1 MFVIEDIVIFVEN
14 LIKVMKYT
22 YYIERAA
29 ISELDGEL
37 QTSTFYMASNYQ
49 YEKEYH
55 INSESINDANPVVK
69 EICERISC
77 HSETQIRVLKVQ
89 VNLFDY
95 NKVLS
100 NDLYII
106 YKLFARVLELYNSD
120 DLKELQRTRRILRD
134 SMSDSMRLKYY
145 YMIDAAKKLY
155 KTDKIKHILFCLSV
169 VEEIE
174 DTIGQD
180 AISNYDN
187 LYPICKT
194 DKQHMLAISALER
207 FNVSMNVMG
216 IIEGLLRFSSYRG
229 DITLRD
235 FFDRIKVDINFL
247 LESKGYKLSKKKS
260 PNNTFLVMNKEEVL
274 RELSPYIHHKRIN
287 EILLKI
293 YEELGLTINRRDK
306 LEQTTIFLLLYKR
319 CNLFNK
325 MVFSKFKRLLTQY
338 YGIEDNSYKE
348 NDCTNG
354 RNPKCSGNCDND
366 IAERLCKGKCAEIYC
381 GNPSLFKNALKKNN

>member
-1 MFVIEDIVIFVEN
+1 
-14 LIKVMKYT
+14 MKYT
-22 YYIERAA
+22 YHIERAI
-29 ISELDGEL
+29 ISELDSEL
-37 QTSTFYMASNYQ
+37 STSTFYIVSNYK

-55 INSESINDANPVVK
+55 INSESIKDGNPVVK
-69 EICERISC
+69 EICERMPC
-77 HSETQIRVLKVQ
+77 YSEVRIRVLNVK

-120 DLKELQRTRRILRD
+120 DLKELQRTRRMLRD

-194 DKQHMLAISALER
+194 DKQHMLAIGTLER
-207 FNVSMNVMG
+207 FNVSHNVMG
-216 IIEGLLRFSSYRG
+216 IIEDLLRFSSYRG

-293 YEELGLTINRRDK
+293 DEELGLTINRRDK

-381 GNPSLFKNALKKNN
+381 GNPSLFRNALKKNN

>member
-1 MFVIEDIVIFVEN
+1 MLVIEDIVIFVEN

-37 QTSTFYMASNYQ
+37 QTSTFHMASNYQ

-260 PNNTFLVMNKEEVL
+260 PNNTFLVMNKEEIL

-293 YEELGLTINRRDK
+293 DEELGLTINRRDK

-381 GNPSLFKNALKKNN
+381 GNPSLFRNALKKNN

>member
-1 MFVIEDIVIFVEN
+1 
-14 LIKVMKYT
+14 
-22 YYIERAA
+22 
-29 ISELDGEL
+29 
-37 QTSTFYMASNYQ
+37 MASNYQ

-180 AISNYDN
+180 AITNYHN
-187 LYPICKT
+187 Y
-194 DKQHMLAISALER
+194 
-207 FNVSMNVMG
+207 
-216 IIEGLLRFSSYRG
+216 
-229 DITLRD
+229 
-235 FFDRIKVDINFL
+235 
-247 LESKGYKLSKKKS
+247 
-260 PNNTFLVMNKEEVL
+260 
-274 RELSPYIHHKRIN
+274 
-287 EILLKI
+287 
-293 YEELGLTINRRDK
+293 
-306 LEQTTIFLLLYKR
+306 
-319 CNLFNK
+319 
-325 MVFSKFKRLLTQY
+325 
-338 YGIEDNSYKE
+338 
-348 NDCTNG
+348 
-354 RNPKCSGNCDND
+354 
-366 IAERLCKGKCAEIYC
+366 
-381 GNPSLFKNALKKNN
+381 

>member
-1 MFVIEDIVIFVEN
+1 
-14 LIKVMKYT
+14 MKYT
-22 YYIERAA
+22 YNIERTI
-29 ISELDGEL
+29 ISELDSEL
-37 QTSTFYMASNYQ
+37 STSTFYIVSNYK

-55 INSESINDANPVVK
+55 INSESIKDGNPVVK
-69 EICERISC
+69 EICERMPC
-77 HSETQIRVLKVQ
+77 YSEVRIRVLNVK

-120 DLKELQRTRRILRD
+120 DLKELQRTRRMLSD

-194 DKQHMLAISALER
+194 DKQHMLAIGTLER
-207 FNVSMNVMG
+207 FNVSHNVMG
-216 IIEGLLRFSSYRG
+216 IIEDLLRFSSYRG
-229 DITLRD
+229 GITLRD

-293 YEELGLTINRRDK
+293 DEELGLTINRRDK

-381 GNPSLFKNALKKNN
+381 GNPSLFRNALKKNN

>member
-1 MFVIEDIVIFVEN
+1 
-14 LIKVMKYT
+14 MKYT
-22 YYIERAA
+22 YNIERTI
-29 ISELDGEL
+29 ISELDSEL
-37 QTSTFYMASNYQ
+37 STSTFYIVSNYK

-55 INSESINDANPVVK
+55 INSESIKDGNPVVK
-69 EICERISC
+69 EICERMPC
-77 HSETQIRVLKVQ
+77 YSEVRIRVLNVK

-120 DLKELQRTRRILRD
+120 DLKELQRTRRMLRD

-194 DKQHMLAISALER
+194 DKQHMLAIGTLER
-207 FNVSMNVMG
+207 FNVSHNVMG
-216 IIEGLLRFSSYRG
+216 IIEDLLRFSSYRG
-229 DITLRD
+229 GITLRD

-293 YEELGLTINRRDK
+293 DEELGLTINRRDK

-381 GNPSLFKNALKKNN
+381 GNPSLFRNALKKNN

>member
-1 MFVIEDIVIFVEN
+1 MLVIGDIVIFVEN

-22 YYIERAA
+22 YYIERAV

-37 QTSTFYMASNYQ
+37 HTSTFYMASNYQ

-77 HSETQIRVLKVQ
+77 RFETQIRVLKVQ

-120 DLKELQRTRRILRD
+120 DLKELQRTRRMLRN
-134 SMSDSMRLKYY
+134 SMSDGMHLKYY
-145 YMIDAAKKLY
+145 YMIDTAKKLFEA
-155 KTDKIKHILFCLSV
+155 DEIKHVLFCLSV
-169 VEEIE
+169 VEQIE

-180 AISNYDN
+180 AISYYDN

-194 DKQHMLAISALER
+194 DKQHMLAISALECL
-207 FNVSMNVMG
+207 NVPVNVISLIQGM
-216 IIEGLLRFSSYRG
+216 LNFASYGNSIR
-229 DITLRD
+229 LRD
-235 FFDRIKVDINFL
+235 FFDGIKADINYL

-293 YEELGLTINRRDK
+293 DEELGLTINRRDK

-325 MVFSKFKRLLTQY
+325 MVFSKFKRLLAQY

-381 GNPSLFKNALKKNN
+381 GNPSLFRNALKKNN

>member
-1 MFVIEDIVIFVEN
+1 
-14 LIKVMKYT
+14 MKYT
-22 YYIERAA
+22 YNIERTI
-29 ISELDGEL
+29 ISELDSEL
-37 QTSTFYMASNYQ
+37 STSTFYIVSNYK

-55 INSESINDANPVVK
+55 INSESIKDGNTVVK
-69 EICERISC
+69 EICERMPC
-77 HSETQIRVLKVQ
+77 YSEVRIRVLNVK

-120 DLKELQRTRRILRD
+120 DLKELQRTRRMLRD

-194 DKQHMLAISALER
+194 DKQHMLAIGTLER
-207 FNVSMNVMG
+207 FNVSHNVMG
-216 IIEGLLRFSSYRG
+216 IIEDLLRFSSYRG
-229 DITLRD
+229 GITLRD

-293 YEELGLTINRRDK
+293 DEELGLTINRRDK

-381 GNPSLFKNALKKNN
+381 GNPSLFRNALKKNN

>member
-1 MFVIEDIVIFVEN
+1 
-14 LIKVMKYT
+14 MKYT
-22 YYIERAA
+22 YNIERTI
-29 ISELDGEL
+29 ISELDSEL
-37 QTSTFYMASNYQ
+37 STSTFYIVSNYK

-55 INSESINDANPVVK
+55 INSESIKDGNPVVK
-69 EICERISC
+69 EICERMPC
-77 HSETQIRVLKVQ
+77 YSEVRIRVLNVK

-120 DLKELQRTRRILRD
+120 DLKELQRTRRMLSD

-194 DKQHMLAISALER
+194 DKQHMLAIGTLER
-207 FNVSMNVMG
+207 FNVSHNVMG
-216 IIEGLLRFSSYRG
+216 IIEDLLRFSSYRG
-229 DITLRD
+229 GITLRD
-235 FFDRIKVDINFL
+235 FFDRIIVDINFL

-293 YEELGLTINRRDK
+293 DEELGLTINRRDK

-381 GNPSLFKNALKKNN
+381 GNPSLFRNALKKNN

>member
-1 MFVIEDIVIFVEN
+1 
-14 LIKVMKYT
+14 MKYT
-22 YYIERAA
+22 YNIERTI
-29 ISELDGEL
+29 ISELDSEL
-37 QTSTFYMASNYQ
+37 STSTFYIVSNYK

-55 INSESINDANPVVK
+55 INSESIKDGNPVVK
-69 EICERISC
+69 EICERMPC
-77 HSETQIRVLKVQ
+77 YSEVRIRVLNVK

-120 DLKELQRTRRILRD
+120 DLKELQRTRRMLSD
-134 SMSDSMRLKYY
+134 SMSDSMRLRYY

-194 DKQHMLAISALER
+194 DKQHMLAIGTLER
-207 FNVSMNVMG
+207 FNVSHNVMG
-216 IIEGLLRFSSYRG
+216 IIEDLLRFSSYRG
-229 DITLRD
+229 GITLRD

-293 YEELGLTINRRDK
+293 DEELGLTINRRDK

-381 GNPSLFKNALKKNN
+381 GNPSLFRNALKKNN

>member
-1 MFVIEDIVIFVEN
+1 
-14 LIKVMKYT
+14 MKYT
-22 YYIERAA
+22 YNIERTI
-29 ISELDGEL
+29 ISELDSEL
-37 QTSTFYMASNYQ
+37 STSTFYIVSNYK

-55 INSESINDANPVVK
+55 INSESIKDGNPVVK
-69 EICERISC
+69 EICERMPC
-77 HSETQIRVLKVQ
+77 YSEVRIRVLNVK

-95 NKVLS
+95 NKLLS

-120 DLKELQRTRRILRD
+120 DLKELQRTRRMLSD

-194 DKQHMLAISALER
+194 DKQHMLAIGTLER
-207 FNVSMNVMG
+207 FNVSHNVMG
-216 IIEGLLRFSSYRG
+216 IIEDLLRFSSYRG
-229 DITLRD
+229 GITLRD

-293 YEELGLTINRRDK
+293 DEELGLTINRRDK

-381 GNPSLFKNALKKNN
+381 GNPSLFRNALKKNN

>member
-1 MFVIEDIVIFVEN
+1 LLVIEDIVIFVEN

-37 QTSTFYMASNYQ
+37 QTSTFHMASNYQ

-260 PNNTFLVMNKEEVL
+260 PNNTFLVMNKEEIL

-293 YEELGLTINRRDK
+293 DEELGLTINRRDK

>member
-1 MFVIEDIVIFVEN
+1 MLVIEDIVIFVEN

-37 QTSTFYMASNYQ
+37 QTSTFHMASNYQ

-69 EICERISC
+69 ERCERISC

-260 PNNTFLVMNKEEVL
+260 PNNTFLVMNKEEIL

-293 YEELGLTINRRDK
+293 DEELGLTINRRDK

>member
-1 MFVIEDIVIFVEN
+1 
-14 LIKVMKYT
+14 MKYT

-37 QTSTFYMASNYQ
+37 QTSTFHMASNYQ

-260 PNNTFLVMNKEEVL
+260 PNNTFLVMNKEEIL

-293 YEELGLTINRRDK
+293 DEELGLTINRRDK

>member
-1 MFVIEDIVIFVEN
+1 
-14 LIKVMKYT
+14 MKYT
-22 YYIERAA
+22 YNIERTI
-29 ISELDGEL
+29 ISELDSEL
-37 QTSTFYMASNYQ
+37 STSTFYIVSNYK

-55 INSESINDANPVVK
+55 INSESIKDGNPVVK
-69 EICERISC
+69 EICERMPC
-77 HSETQIRVLKVQ
+77 YSEVRIRVLNVK

-120 DLKELQRTRRILRD
+120 DLKELQRTRRMLRD

-194 DKQHMLAISALER
+194 DKQHMLAIGTLER
-207 FNVSMNVMG
+207 FNVSHNVMG
-216 IIEGLLRFSSYRG
+216 IIEDLLRFSSYRG
-229 DITLRD
+229 GITLRD

-293 YEELGLTINRRDK
+293 DEELGLTINRRDK

-354 RNPKCSGNCDND
+354 RNPKCSGNCDYD

-381 GNPSLFKNALKKNN
+381 GNPSLFRNALKKNN

>member
-1 MFVIEDIVIFVEN
+1 
-14 LIKVMKYT
+14 MKYT
-22 YYIERAA
+22 YNIERTI
-29 ISELDGEL
+29 ISELDSEL
-37 QTSTFYMASNYQ
+37 STSTFYIVSNYK

-55 INSESINDANPVVK
+55 INSESIKDGNPVVK
-69 EICERISC
+69 EICERMPC
-77 HSETQIRVLKVQ
+77 YSEVRIRVLNVK

-120 DLKELQRTRRILRD
+120 DLKELQRTRRMLRD

-194 DKQHMLAISALER
+194 DKQHMLAIGTLER
-207 FNVSMNVMG
+207 FNVSHNVMG
-216 IIEGLLRFSSYRG
+216 IIEDLLRFSSYRG
-229 DITLRD
+229 GITLRD

-293 YEELGLTINRRDK
+293 DEELGLTINRRDK
-306 LEQTTIFLLLYKR
+306 LEQTNIFLLLYKR

-381 GNPSLFKNALKKNN
+381 GNPSLFRNALKKNN

>member
-1 MFVIEDIVIFVEN
+1 MLVIEDIVIFVEN

-37 QTSTFYMASNYQ
+37 QTSTFHMASNYQ

-77 HSETQIRVLKVQ
+77 HSEAQIRVLKVQ

-260 PNNTFLVMNKEEVL
+260 PNNTFLVMNKEEIL

-293 YEELGLTINRRDK
+293 DEELGLTINRRDK

>member
-1 MFVIEDIVIFVEN
+1 
-14 LIKVMKYT
+14 MKYT

-293 YEELGLTINRRDK
+293 DEELGLTINRRDK

>member
-1 MFVIEDIVIFVEN
+1 MLVIEDIVIFVEN

-22 YYIERAA
+22 YYIKRAA

-37 QTSTFYMASNYQ
+37 QTSTFHMASNYQ

-260 PNNTFLVMNKEEVL
+260 PNNTFLVMNKEEIL

-293 YEELGLTINRRDK
+293 DEELGLTINRRDK

>member
-1 MFVIEDIVIFVEN
+1 
-14 LIKVMKYT
+14 MKYT
-22 YYIERAA
+22 YNIERTI
-29 ISELDGEL
+29 ISELDSEL
-37 QTSTFYMASNYQ
+37 STSTFYIVSNYK

-55 INSESINDANPVVK
+55 INSESIKDGNPVVK
-69 EICERISC
+69 EICERMPC
-77 HSETQIRVLKVQ
+77 YSEVRIRVLNVK

-120 DLKELQRTRRILRD
+120 DLKELQRTRRMLHD

-194 DKQHMLAISALER
+194 DKQHMLAIGTLER
-207 FNVSMNVMG
+207 FNVSHNVMG
-216 IIEGLLRFSSYRG
+216 IIEDLLRFSSYRG
-229 DITLRD
+229 GITLRD
-235 FFDRIKVDINFL
+235 FFDRIKADINYL

-293 YEELGLTINRRDK
+293 DEELGLTINRRDK

-325 MVFSKFKRLLTQY
+325 MVFSKFKRLLAQY

-381 GNPSLFKNALKKNN
+381 GNPSLFRNALKKNN

>member
-1 MFVIEDIVIFVEN
+1 
-14 LIKVMKYT
+14 MKYT
-22 YYIERAA
+22 YNIERTI
-29 ISELDGEL
+29 ISELDSEL
-37 QTSTFYMASNYQ
+37 DSELSTSTFYIVSNYK

-55 INSESINDANPVVK
+55 INSESIKDGNPVVK
-69 EICERISC
+69 EICERMPC
-77 HSETQIRVLKVQ
+77 YSEVRIRVLNVK

-120 DLKELQRTRRILRD
+120 DLKELQRTRRMLRD

-194 DKQHMLAISALER
+194 DKQHMLAIGTLER
-207 FNVSMNVMG
+207 FNVSHNVMG
-216 IIEGLLRFSSYRG
+216 IIEDLLRFSSYRG
-229 DITLRD
+229 GITLRD

-293 YEELGLTINRRDK
+293 DEELGLTINRRDK

-381 GNPSLFKNALKKNN
+381 GNPSLFRNALKKNN

>member
-1 MFVIEDIVIFVEN
+1 LLVIEDIVIFVEN

-37 QTSTFYMASNYQ
+37 QTSTFHMASNYQ

-260 PNNTFLVMNKEEVL
+260 PNNTFLVMNKEEIL

-293 YEELGLTINRRDK
+293 DEELGLTINRRDK

-325 MVFSKFKRLLTQY
+325 MVFSKFKRLLAQY

-381 GNPSLFKNALKKNN
+381 GNPSLFRNALKKNN

>member
-1 MFVIEDIVIFVEN
+1 MLVIEDIVIFVEN

-37 QTSTFYMASNYQ
+37 QTSIFHMASNYQ

-260 PNNTFLVMNKEEVL
+260 PNNTFLVMNKEEIL

-293 YEELGLTINRRDK
+293 DEELGLTINRRDK

>member
-1 MFVIEDIVIFVEN
+1 
-14 LIKVMKYT
+14 MKYT

-155 KTDKIKHILFCLSV
+155 KADKIKHILFCLSV

-207 FNVSMNVMG
+207 FNVSINVMG
-216 IIEGLLRFSSYRG
+216 IIEDLLRFSSYRG

-274 RELSPYIHHKRIN
+274 RELSPYVHHKRIN
-287 EILLKI
+287 DILLKI
-293 YEELGLTINRRDK
+293 DEELGLTINRRDK

>member
-1 MFVIEDIVIFVEN
+1 
-14 LIKVMKYT
+14 MKYT

-49 YEKEYH
+49 YEEEYH

-155 KTDKIKHILFCLSV
+155 KADKIKHILFCLSV

-207 FNVSMNVMG
+207 FNVSINVMG
-216 IIEGLLRFSSYRG
+216 IIEDLLRFSSYRG

-274 RELSPYIHHKRIN
+274 RELSPYVHHKRIN

-293 YEELGLTINRRDK
+293 DEELGLTINRRDK
-306 LEQTTIFLLLYKR
+306 LEQTTIFLLLYKS

>member
-1 MFVIEDIVIFVEN
+1 
-14 LIKVMKYT
+14 MKYT
-22 YYIERAA
+22 YNIERTI
-29 ISELDGEL
+29 ISELDSEL
-37 QTSTFYMASNYQ
+37 STSTFYIVSNYK

-55 INSESINDANPVVK
+55 INSESIKDGNPVVK
-69 EICERISC
+69 EICERMPC
-77 HSETQIRVLKVQ
+77 YSEVRIRVLNVK

-120 DLKELQRTRRILRD
+120 DLKELQRRRRMLRD

-194 DKQHMLAISALER
+194 DKQHMLAIGTLER
-207 FNVSMNVMG
+207 FNVSHNVMG
-216 IIEGLLRFSSYRG
+216 IIEDLLRFSSYRG
-229 DITLRD
+229 GITLRD

-293 YEELGLTINRRDK
+293 DEELGLTINRRDK

-381 GNPSLFKNALKKNN
+381 GNPSLFRNALKKNN

>member
-1 MFVIEDIVIFVEN
+1 
-14 LIKVMKYT
+14 MKYT

-155 KTDKIKHILFCLSV
+155 KADKIKHILFCLSV

-207 FNVSMNVMG
+207 FNVSINVMG
-216 IIEGLLRFSSYRG
+216 IIEDLLRFSSYRG

-274 RELSPYIHHKRIN
+274 RELSPYVHHKRIN

-293 YEELGLTINRRDK
+293 DEELGLTINRRDK

-366 IAERLCKGKCAEIYC
+366 IAERLCKGKCAEIYL
-381 GNPSLFKNALKKNN
+381 SLIHI

>member
-1 MFVIEDIVIFVEN
+1 
-14 LIKVMKYT
+14 MKYT
-22 YYIERAA
+22 YNIERTI
-29 ISELDGEL
+29 ISELDSEL
-37 QTSTFYMASNYQ
+37 STSTFYIVSNYK

-55 INSESINDANPVVK
+55 INSESIKDGNPVVK
-69 EICERISC
+69 EICERMPC
-77 HSETQIRVLKVQ
+77 YSEVRIRVLNVK

-120 DLKELQRTRRILRD
+120 DLKELQRTRRMLRD

-194 DKQHMLAISALER
+194 DKQHMLAIGTLER
-207 FNVSMNVMG
+207 FNVSHNVMG
-216 IIEGLLRFSSYRG
+216 IIEDLLRFSSYRG
-229 DITLRD
+229 GITLRD

-293 YEELGLTINRRDK
+293 DEELGLTINRRDK

-325 MVFSKFKRLLTQY
+325 MVFSKFKSLLTQY

-381 GNPSLFKNALKKNN
+381 GNPSLFRNALKKNN

>member
-1 MFVIEDIVIFVEN
+1 MLVIEDIVIFVEN

-37 QTSTFYMASNYQ
+37 QTSTFHMASNYQ

-194 DKQHMLAISALER
+194 DKQHMSAISALER

-260 PNNTFLVMNKEEVL
+260 PNNTFLVMNKEEIL

-293 YEELGLTINRRDK
+293 DEELGLTINRRDK

>member
-293 YEELGLTINRRDK
+293 DEELGLTINRRDK

>member
-1 MFVIEDIVIFVEN
+1 
-14 LIKVMKYT
+14 
-22 YYIERAA
+22 
-29 ISELDGEL
+29 
-37 QTSTFYMASNYQ
+37 MASNYQ

-260 PNNTFLVMNKEEVL
+260 PNNTFLVMNKEEIL

-293 YEELGLTINRRDK
+293 DEELGLTINRRDK

>member
-1 MFVIEDIVIFVEN
+1 
-14 LIKVMKYT
+14 MKYT
-22 YYIERAA
+22 YNIERTI
-29 ISELDGEL
+29 ISELDSEL
-37 QTSTFYMASNYQ
+37 STSTFYIVSNYK

-55 INSESINDANPVVK
+55 INSESIKDGNPVVK
-69 EICERISC
+69 EICERMPC
-77 HSETQIRVLKVQ
+77 YSEVRIRVLNVK

-120 DLKELQRTRRILRD
+120 DLKELQRTRRMLRD

-180 AISNYDN
+180 AISYYDN

-194 DKQHMLAISALER
+194 DKQHMLAIGTLER
-207 FNVSMNVMG
+207 FNVSHNVMG
-216 IIEGLLRFSSYRG
+216 IIEDLLRFSSYRG
-229 DITLRD
+229 GITLRD

-293 YEELGLTINRRDK
+293 DEELGLTINRRDK

-381 GNPSLFKNALKKNN
+381 GNPSLFRNALKKNN